1 MAAHLPL
8 FIELV
13 HPLFIGDSDYHL
25 TAFSPCINTGDND
38 APDLPSTDKD
48 GNPRIVGGTVDIGA
62 YEYQPSIVTSL
73 KPCYQFYNPTR
84 VNHYFT
90 INEDDVAIIEANP
103 QWGYDYIG
111 ISWYS
116 YEKKT
121 K

>member
-1 MAAHLPL
+1 MDHFFTIDDDEVALIKA
-8 FIELV
+8 
-13 HPLFIGDSDYHL
+13 
-25 TAFSPCINTGDND
+25 
-38 APDLPSTDKD
+38 
-48 GNPRIVGGTVDIGA
+48 NPQWGWEYERISWYA
-62 YEYQPSIVTSL
+62 YEKKEGAGSELSIEDFEL

-111 ISWYS
+111 ISWYA